1 MAKHS
6 LIENINQTIADF
18 DDIQDAIN
26 EKSGSGT
33 VTNND
38 ATSTY
43 ADKIRAIRTGDI
55 GEIVS
60 VVGGDVEPGKYVDSV
75 TKSGSIITI
84 TKQDIPN
91 VNIIGGEIETNKY
104 VSSIMSDGHEITI
117 TKGTFP
123 TPSTIPSIEI
133 INGSTTTNQY
143 VSGISASDHEITV
156 TKTTLPTL
164 PTAESLGAITNVKI
178 GDTNIS
184 KSGTTL
190 ELPEYPTIP
199 NLSII
204 NGPAVTGQYISAISV
219 SGHTL
224 TISRGMLPTESG
236 EPLPTIPIPGTLEPK
251 MNGVANVGISEN
263 YAREDHIHPTDDKLI
278 ALQNLFTDNKVNSAI
293 NADVANS
300 TKNSLIIKFD
310 NGTIEDRD
318 KFTFN
323 GSTEKIINITPKPI
337 TIDDIITAWDGNTVN
352 LIYGELDI
360 YNTNSE
366 KQMAYIGCNSKSNYG
381 VMLLGDV
388 NGTSLRLD
396 VSGMTIY
403 ELENGPMSS
412 RIDRHGEATFKGK
425 VNSAIGFFETSDA
438 NLKNF
443 YNDVKVDFNDLLK
456 IPTKYFSWKNNDEQ
470 TLIGTSAQ
478 EVQKLYPEL
487 VSRNKN
493 NELSVDYSKLS
504 IICLAAIKELI
515 NEINILK
522 SK

>member
-43 ADKIRAIRTGDI
+43 ADKIRAIRT

-123 TPSTIPSIEI
+123 TPPTIPSIEI

-224 TISRGMLPTESG
+224 TISRGMLPTESE

-337 TIDDIITAWDGNTVN
+337 TIDDIITA
-352 LIYGELDI
+352 
-360 YNTNSE
+360 
-366 KQMAYIGCNSKSNYG
+366 
-381 VMLLGDV
+381 
-388 NGTSLRLD
+388 
-396 VSGMTIY
+396 
-403 ELENGPMSS
+403 
-412 RIDRHGEATFKGK
+412 
-425 VNSAIGFFETSDA
+425 
-438 NLKNF
+438 
-443 YNDVKVDFNDLLK
+443 
-456 IPTKYFSWKNNDEQ
+456 
-470 TLIGTSAQ
+470 
-478 EVQKLYPEL
+478 
-487 VSRNKN
+487 
-493 NELSVDYSKLS
+493 
-504 IICLAAIKELI
+504 
-515 NEINILK
+515 
-522 SK
+522 